1 MERSDVEPRY
11 EAFRQAAITL
21 GASLVIAAAVLGWT
35 MPDPP
40 KGARYEGFVVENKV
54 VRLDTRHGH
63 LVACDFNRCVRVLG
77 NGKEIQSNSAPGLSA
92 PAPSVPRALEENAD
106 VTPVQRP

>member
-1 MERSDVEPRY
+1 MEPRS
-11 EAFRQAAITL
+11 EAFRQAVILL

-40 KGARYEGFVVENKV
+40 NPARYEGFVVENKV

-77 NGKEIQSNSAPGLSA
+77 NGKEIQPNSAPGLSA
-92 PAPSVPRALEENAD
+92 PAAAPARQVPPAPAPTAAD
-106 VTPVQRP
+106 